1 MIQECRKCCNTT
13 ANPVIK
19 IDAHWVCTICASYET
34 YFNPDLLKKEYIE
47 VQKLLEE
54 NEWKCM
60 VGISGWKDSTATLL
74 TLLDRGYTPSA
85 FTFDIWYDPP
95 STYSRAKALT
105 ERLNIAYELIDIRP
119 YISPIDKICY
129 HKLVEAYELPINQK
143 TKQQFYDR
151 YLKWRSHYSTK
162 DETILPYIR
171 PCQICRKIVIKAY
184 YAEAR
189 KRGVSLIFLGM
200 NEWAHL
206 SGTGTYSAIRILQPI
221 ASEPPVYII
230 HLPYLLQRT
239 LQQTKEIISTIDW
252 LPPVGD
258 NLVETNHNSCL
269 LAAAT
274 EKKFQDMLWFHPD
287 CTRLSREVTVGFLT
301 KEQAKRALEQP
312 LNQTISLST
321 VLQQAW
327 IL

>member
-19 IDAHWVCTICASYET
+19 ISEEWYCDVCDSYRK
-34 YFNPDLLKKEYIE
+34 YFDPTVLAEEYLIVKNLL
-47 VQKLLEE
+47 LE
-54 NEWKCM
+54 NEWRCM

-74 TLLDRGYTPSA
+74 TLLDRWCKPLA

-95 STYSRAKALT
+95 STYSRAKALA

-119 YISPIDKICY
+119 YISPVDKICY
-129 HKLVEAYELPINQK
+129 HKLIEAYELPINQK

-189 KRGVSLIFLGM
+189 KREVSIIFLGM

-206 SGTGTYSAIRILQPI
+206 SATGRYSAMRVLQPVE
-221 ASEPPVYII
+221 SEPPVVIV
-230 HLPYLLQRT
+230 HLPYLFQRT
-239 LQQTKEIISTIDW
+239 LKQTQKIISTIDW
-252 LPPVGD
+252 LPPTWD
-258 NLVETNHNSCL
+258 NLVEANHNSCL

-301 KEQAKRALEQP
+301 KEEAKRALEQP
-312 LNQTISLST
+312 LDQTISLST
-321 VLQQAW
+321 VLQQAC